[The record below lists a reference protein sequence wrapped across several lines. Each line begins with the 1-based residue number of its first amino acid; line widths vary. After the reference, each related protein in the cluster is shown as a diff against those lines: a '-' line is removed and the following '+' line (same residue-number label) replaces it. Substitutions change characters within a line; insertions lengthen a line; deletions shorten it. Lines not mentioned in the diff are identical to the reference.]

1 MEKSRESFKTVDEYI
16 AVFPK
21 AVQAKLKSL
30 RAAIKAAAPE
40 AKERISYQMPAYWL
54 QGNLVYFAAFKHHI
68 GLYPTAR
75 GIAAFK
81 RDLSRYAGGKG
92 SVQFPIDEP
101 LPLNLISKIVKF
113 RVSDNTKKAKANFQ
127 KKP

>member
-113 RVSDNTKKAKANFQ
+113 RVSDNTKTAKANFQ